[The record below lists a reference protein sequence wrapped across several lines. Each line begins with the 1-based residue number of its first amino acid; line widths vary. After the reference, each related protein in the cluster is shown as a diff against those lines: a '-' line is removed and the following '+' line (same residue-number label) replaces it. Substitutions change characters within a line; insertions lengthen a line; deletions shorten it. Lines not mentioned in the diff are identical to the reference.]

1 MNNRKRM
8 VSILAGIMAA
18 VMLLTLILGL
28 LPTRASA
35 ASSSEIRKQIN
46 ALKEEKKQIQEK
58 IAEVKEQYEANENE
72 IADIIAKKSVIDQEV
87 QLLNTQITN
96 IKVNTCEDPEESAVR
111 GLIKIVSDEKYRHL
125 SFGLRTKLYK

>member
-58 IAEVKEQYEANENE
+58 ITEVKEQYEANENE

-96 IKVNTCEDPEESAVR
+96 INDQ
-111 GLIKIVSDEKYRHL
+111 IKA
-125 SFGLRTKLYK
+125 

>member
-58 IAEVKEQYEANENE
+58 I
-72 IADIIAKKSVIDQEV
+72 
-87 QLLNTQITN
+87 T
-96 IKVNTCEDPEESAVR
+96 
-111 GLIKIVSDEKYRHL
+111 
-125 SFGLRTKLYK
+125 

>member
-46 ALKEEKKQIQEK
+46 ALR
-58 IAEVKEQYEANENE
+58 
-72 IADIIAKKSVIDQEV
+72 V
-87 QLLNTQITN
+87 QSRVPPNVCRASRL
-96 IKVNTCEDPEESAVR
+96 
-111 GLIKIVSDEKYRHL
+111 
-125 SFGLRTKLYK
+125 

>member
-72 IADIIAKKSVIDQEV
+72 IADIIAEISLITVINSWFQ
-87 QLLNTQITN
+87 
-96 IKVNTCEDPEESAVR
+96 
-111 GLIKIVSDEKYRHL
+111 
-125 SFGLRTKLYK
+125 SFWV